1 MSSPNSPHDPFAPGP
16 QNAEQQQGPYG
27 QPGPYGQQ
35 PPQGGGYGQPA
46 QQPQQPQ
53 QPSQAGYG
61 QPAQGGYGQPPQQ
74 GGGYGQPPQGGYTP
88 YGGGPYGQQPQGQY
102 GGYGQQPYQPGYGVP
117 YAPPPPGPEG
127 YLRGGAVGF
136 GDAIKLAF
144 QNSFVYEGR
153 ASRSAYWWFALFAAI
168 VYIIVDIIFLGVA
181 SHSVGALYGLY
192 AVFGLAS
199 LIVTLP
205 LAVRRMH
212 DQDKSGF
219 WLLLGLIPFVGGIV
233 VLVFTLLEGTRG
245 PNRFG

>member
-16 QNAEQQQGPYG
+16 QDAGQQQGSYG

-35 PPQGGGYGQPA
+35 PPQGGGYGQ
-46 QQPQQPQ
+46 QPQQPQ
-53 QPSQAGYG
+53 Q
-61 QPAQGGYGQPPQQ
+61 
-74 GGGYGQPPQGGYTP
+74 GGYGQPPQGGYTP

-144 QNSFVYEGR
+144 QNSFVYQGR

-168 VYIIVDIIFLGVA
+168 VYLIVDLIFIGVA
-181 SHSVGALYGLY
+181 GHSVGVLYGLY
-192 AVFGLAS
+192 TVFALAS